1 MKQVGKTTFLDLNQ
15 TIGDGRVSRE
25 YGNDQEVERK
35 WPLSIVKLLAAEEK
49 HEHKTEFV
57 ICLG

>member
-1 MKQVGKTTFLDLNQ
+1 MVFGLW
-15 TIGDGRVSRE
+15 VSRGC
-25 YGNDQEVERK
+25 GNDQELERK

-49 HEHKTEFV
+49 HEHKTTFV